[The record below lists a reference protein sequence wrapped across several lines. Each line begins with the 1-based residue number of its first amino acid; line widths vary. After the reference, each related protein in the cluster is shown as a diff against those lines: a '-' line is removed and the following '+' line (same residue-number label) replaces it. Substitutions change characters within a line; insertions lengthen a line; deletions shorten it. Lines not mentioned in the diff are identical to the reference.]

1 MPIGH
6 LYIFFGEISI
16 KVFCPFFHWTVWFFV
31 LELYELFVFFGNQA
45 LLVASFANI
54 FSHSIGCLFFF
65 FNGFLCYAKAY
76 KFKSHFFCLLLFLLP
91 WESDLRKH
99 CYDLCQRIFAYDLC

>member
-1 MPIGH
+1 MPVGH
-6 LYIFFGEISI
+6 LYIFFGEMSV

-45 LLVASFANI
+45 LLVTSFANI

-65 FNGFLCYAKAY
+65 LIV
-76 KFKSHFFCLLLFLLP
+76 S
-91 WESDLRKH
+91 
-99 CYDLCQRIFAYDLC
+99 FAMQKLV